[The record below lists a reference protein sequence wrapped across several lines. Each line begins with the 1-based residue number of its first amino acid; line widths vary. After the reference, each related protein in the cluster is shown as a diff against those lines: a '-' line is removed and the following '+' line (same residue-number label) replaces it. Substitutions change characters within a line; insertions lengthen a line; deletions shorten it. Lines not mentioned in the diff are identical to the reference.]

1 MRKPEAITIV
11 SEDPTTEDPLRL
23 TRALT
28 VELSDMYQD
37 DGGANSFDPN
47 DAIGVRSIFV
57 VARLSGEAIGCGAI
71 RPLDVETAEVK
82 RMYVVPHARR
92 MGIGARILD
101 ELESAARNMGYQ
113 RLRLETGLRQPEAIA
128 LYEAAGF
135 AKVNCYGN
143 YTANPMSVCFEKEL
157 DRQLN

>member
-1 MRKPEAITIV
+1 MHETEVVTIV

-23 TRALT
+23 IRALT
-28 VELSDMYQD
+28 VELSSMYQD

-47 DAIGVRSIFV
+47 DAAGVRAIFV
-57 VARLSGEAIGCGAI
+57 VARLGGEAIGCGAI
-71 RPLDVETAEVK
+71 RPLDGETAEVK
-82 RMYVVPHARR
+82 RMYVVPHVRR
-92 MGIGARILD
+92 MGIGARILN
-101 ELESAARNMGYQ
+101 ELESSAKEMGYQ

-143 YTANPMSVCFEKEL
+143 YTANPMSVCFEKEIS
-157 DRQLN
+157 N